1 MGVPAP
7 VHQAGIDRDQGSEGC
22 PVRIPFLVRVAAIHT
37 QSLPTG
43 PVSSG
48 QDERVRGST
57 GLMWSGEPC
66 APLPSG
72 LCVLN
77 LLGIDRHTHRL
88 AGNGER
94 DGPWFPPRIRNEQ
107 AAEDRCLLTD
117 PRTLDGDV
125 EPPDRFLVC
134 RSVTIGQEQD
144 DPAGVVDRAGRV
156 GELVAKPGKC
166 FVVHS

>member
-72 LCVLN
+72 PCVLN
-77 LLGIDRHTHRL
+77 LLGTHRHTHRL
-88 AGNGER
+88 AGTGER
-94 DGPWFPPRIRNEQ
+94 DGSWFPPRIRNEQ
-107 AAEDRCLLTD
+107 APEDRCLLAD
-117 PRTLDGDV
+117 PRTLDSIV
-125 EPPDRFLVC
+125 TSNHPIASSCVVPS
-134 RSVTIGQEQD
+134 RSVRSGMTMPVSWIAQV
-144 DPAGVVDRAGRV
+144 A
-156 GELVAKPGKC
+156 LVE
-166 FVVHS
+166 

>member
-57 GLMWSGEPC
+57 GLMRSGGP
-66 APLPSG
+66 ARPPVRTVRPQPPWDPQAYPSPR
-72 LCVLN
+72 
-77 LLGIDRHTHRL
+77 RHWG
-88 AGNGER
+88 A
-94 DGPWFPPRIRNEQ
+94 
-107 AAEDRCLLTD
+107 
-117 PRTLDGDV
+117 
-125 EPPDRFLVC
+125 
-134 RSVTIGQEQD
+134 
-144 DPAGVVDRAGRV
+144 
-156 GELVAKPGKC
+156 
-166 FVVHS
+166 

>member
-1 MGVPAP
+1 M
-7 VHQAGIDRDQGSEGC
+7 
-22 PVRIPFLVRVAAIHT
+22 RIPFRVRVAGIHT
-37 QSLPTG
+37 QSLLAH
-43 PVSSG
+43 SG
-48 QDERVRGST
+48 G
-57 GLMWSGEPC
+57 SGECLAAAEPANRAGFQWAGRACQGFDRVDAVGGSC

-156 GELVAKPGKC
+156 GGLVTEPGTC
-166 FVVHS
+166 FVVPS